1 MINGFATKKGTR
13 DWAEGHPG
21 LRYNDLNSTGLVVS
35 QAGFGSYR
43 VDLNDIHLTSLSK
56 ALRAG
61 INLMDTSSNYSD
73 GGSEE
78 LIGEA
83 LKNLIEADDIKRDQV
98 VVVSKVGY
106 LQGQNYEMSQFRK
119 QEGREFKELV
129 LYGKGLE
136 HCIHP
141 EFLEDQLTRS
151 LDRLN
156 MDCVDVYLLHNP
168 EYYLGWA
175 KASKMNLEE
184 ARKEYYRRIQ
194 QAFQYL
200 EKEVKN
206 GRIQYYG
213 VSSNTFPKAS
223 SDREFTCL
231 EEMWGLAER
240 ISKDHHFK
248 VIQLPMNLFE
258 RGAAVQTNQPNG
270 QTVLQ
275 FVRDKN
281 IGVLINRP
289 LNAIIDN
296 KLLRL
301 ADVEAETPVRE
312 DKIQKFIED
321 LVASETKFK
330 ESLVYTLELDST
342 AQKQMIE
349 YLSPG
354 SVLISNW
361 KSFTN
366 YTQWYEVV
374 SQYFSPRVNSAV
386 QFLTDME
393 PLPMPVS
400 YWMETHVESIH
411 RVLRAIDAHY
421 KVEAAEKAHKIKG
434 ITKEADGEWGLA
446 STLSQMAVRALRSTE
461 GVTSVL
467 VGMRQDN
474 YIDDVMSEL
483 AKEVHIKD
491 RKESW
496 QKLDETLKAE
506 NI

>member
-1 MINGFATKKGTR
+1 MNGFATKEGTKK
-13 DWAEGHPG
+13 WAEQHNS
-21 LRYNDLNSTGLVVS
+21 LDYRDLSSTGLVVS

-43 VDLNDIHLTSLSK
+43 VDLNDIHLGALSK

-61 INLMDTSSNYSD
+61 INLIDTSSNYSN

-83 LKNLIEADDIKRDQV
+83 LQKLIESGDIRRDQV

-106 LQGQNYEMSQFRK
+106 LQGQNYELSQFRK

-129 LYGKGLE
+129 LYGTGLE

-141 EFLEDQLTRS
+141 EFLEDQLNRS

-156 MDCVDVYLLHNP
+156 MDCIDVYLLHNP

-175 KASKMNLEE
+175 KTSNVDVEE
-184 ARKEYYRRIQ
+184 AKKEYYRRIQ

-200 EKEVKN
+200 EKEVER

-213 VSSNTFPKAS
+213 ISSNTFPKES
-223 SDREFTCL
+223 SDHEFSSL
-231 EEMWGLAER
+231 EEMWSLAEGL
-240 ISKDHHFK
+240 SKDHHFR

-258 RGAAVQTNQPNG
+258 RGAAVQINQASG
-270 QTVLQ
+270 QTVLR
-275 FVRDKN
+275 FAKDKN
-281 IGVLINRP
+281 LGVLINRP

-296 KLLRL
+296 KLIRL
-301 ADVEAETPVRE
+301 ADVEGETPVRE

-321 LVASETKFK
+321 LTVSEAKFK
-330 ESLVYTLELDST
+330 ESLVYTLELDSES
-342 AQKQMIE
+342 QKQMIE

-354 SVLISNW
+354 SVLINNW
-361 KSFTN
+361 KNFIN
-366 YTQWYEVV
+366 YTQWYEVLT
-374 SQYFSPRVNSAV
+374 QYFSPRVNSAV
-386 QFLTDME
+386 QFLTDIE

-400 YWMETHVESIH
+400 YWMETHVDSIH
-411 RVLRAIDAHY
+411 RVFRAIDSHY
-421 KVEAAEKAHKIKG
+421 KVEAAEKADKIKR
-434 ITKEADGEWGLA
+434 ITKEADGDWGLA
-446 STLSQMAVRALRSTE
+446 SNLSQMAVRALRSTE

-467 VGMRQDN
+467 VGMRQDG
-474 YIDDVMSEL
+474 YVDDVVSDL
-483 AKEVHIKD
+483 SKEVDVKD
-491 RKESW
+491 RTESW
-496 QKLDETLKAE
+496 QKLDEKLKAE